1 MFYSL
6 IDLEVEIAEQV
17 LITLLKMWASS
28 NNHPDYKPFKQPQF
42 N

>member
-6 IDLEVEIAEQV
+6 IDLEVEIAKRD
-17 LITLLKMWASS
+17 LITLLKMRAIG
-28 NNHPDYKPFKQPQF
+28 NNHADYKPFKLPQL

>member
-17 LITLLKMWASS
+17 LITLLKMRAIG
-28 NNHPDYKPFKQPQF
+28 NNHTDYEPFKQPQL